1 MKAKTPAE
9 IIKALRCDFF
19 RTWEYDP
26 PFIALSEE
34 LEYKIQQLHDRAIYF
49 ARERDRTTEPERKQ
63 LYSDMVK
70 EIDKKMDVYFEAY
83 SLVLKGR
90 YE

>member
-1 MKAKTPAE
+1 MKVKTPAE
-9 IIKALRCDFF
+9 IIKALRCDFI

-26 PFIALSEE
+26 PFITLAEE
-34 LEYKIQQLHDRAIYF
+34 LEYRIQQLHDRALYL
-49 ARERDRTTEPERKQ
+49 AREWERTTDPGRKQ

-70 EIDKKMDVYFEAY
+70 ELDKKMDVYFEAY